1 MQPAKL
7 AYVKPAK
14 PTNAALKRGAVFTVL
29 TLFCVVCFWYAFSL
43 VNPPPCPL
51 SSNPANSDNTACGT
65 GSGGRAR
72 PAGLGAILSG
82 QATDKRTPST
92 GNSHLPT
99 GSAKVS
105 GDSSRG
111 GGGGLRPAGGSS
123 ITSASASN
131 TAGAGSSAR
140 AGGSS
145 NPLMC
150 RSQCQTSNSTCQMT
164 CSRQFSATNQT

>member
-99 GSAKVS
+99 GPAKVS
-105 GDSSRG
+105 GENSRG
-111 GGGGLRPAGGSS
+111 SGEASVQPEARALRALPASS
-123 ITSASASN
+123 
-131 TAGAGSSAR
+131 TAGAGPIGACGRFVQSVDVSVAMPNKQLYLSDDVF
-140 AGGSS
+140 A
-145 NPLMC
+145 
-150 RSQCQTSNSTCQMT
+150 
-164 CSRQFSATNQT
+164 AI